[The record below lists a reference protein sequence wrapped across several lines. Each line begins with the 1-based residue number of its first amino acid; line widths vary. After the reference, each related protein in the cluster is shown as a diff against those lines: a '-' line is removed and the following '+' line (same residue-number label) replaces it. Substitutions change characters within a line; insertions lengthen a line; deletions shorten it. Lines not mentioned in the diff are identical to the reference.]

1 MDSAQ
6 CSDLIEAI
14 AVRRDK
20 VSFRKLFDHFAP
32 RLKHYAMKTG
42 CREHEAED
50 LAQDALIS
58 VWGNAASFD
67 RTKANGVTWLFTVV
81 RNKRIDMAR
90 RTKHAHVLYEENEDE
105 RAAECDD
112 PETSLQQNQL
122 AQLMRNALQE
132 LSKEQRE
139 ILELAFFG
147 SKTHQEVAQDLSIPL
162 GTVKSRIRLALARL
176 RSATDIVRAAE
187 A

>member
-1 MDSAQ
+1 VDSSH

-14 AVRRDK
+14 ALRRDK
-20 VSFRKLFDHFAP
+20 GSFRQLFDHFAP

-58 VWGNAASFD
+58 VWRNAASFD
-67 RTKANGVTWLFTVV
+67 RRKANGVTWLFTVI
-81 RNKRIDMAR
+81 RNKRIDMVR
-90 RTKHAHVLYEENEDE
+90 RTRHAHVLYDESEDD
-105 RAAECDD
+105 RAAEADD
-112 PETSLQQNQL
+112 PETSLQQTQL
-122 AQLMRNALQE
+122 GQLMRDALQH
-132 LSKEQRE
+132 LSREQRE

-147 SKTHQEVAQDLSIPL
+147 SKTHQEVADDLSIPL

-176 RSATDIVRAAE
+176 RNATDIMRAAG